1 MKGMHWEQKAMHDDK
16 EIRKPGEGNAEA
28 EEGRGFTLLEIL
40 LVVSIL
46 TVLVAMAIPQLTGV
60 KRSAYELGALK
71 ALNALGS
78 AEIAYRNV
86 HRHFTSFEGL
96 RQREYVNSNWR
107 KWGVTDRE
115 RMAKHYSIH
124 FFVRDTFKDFTYGF
138 AYVAF
143 PDSGNSLNLRT
154 FRIFEDGTI
163 EQTRDGINWV
173 PR

>member
-1 MKGMHWEQKAMHDDK
+1 MLN
-16 EIRKPGEGNAEA
+16 EIPVERSDEK

-40 LVVSIL
+40 LVVSII
-46 TVLVAMAIPQLTGV
+46 TVIVAMALPQLSGV
-60 KRSAYELGALK
+60 KRSAYELGAIK

-78 AEIAYRNV
+78 AEIGYRSV
-86 HRHFTSFEGL
+86 FRHFTSFEGL
-96 RQREYVNSNWR
+96 RQREFVNSHWR
-107 KWGVTDRE
+107 KHGITDRE

-143 PDSGNSLNLRT
+143 PDAGNSLNLHT
-154 FRIFEDGTI
+154 FRIFEDGTV

>member
-1 MKGMHWEQKAMHDDK
+1 MHDDK
-16 EIRKPGEGNAEA
+16 EIRKPVEGNAEA

-96 RQREYVNSNWR
+96 RQLEYVNPNWR

-163 EQTRDGINWV
+163 EQSRDGINWV

>member
-1 MKGMHWEQKAMHDDK
+1 MQEDK
-16 EIRKPGEGNAEA
+16 EIRAPVEEPVENE

-40 LVVSIL
+40 LVVSII
-46 TVLVAMAIPQLTGV
+46 TIIVAMALPQLSGV
-60 KRSAYELGALK
+60 KRSAYELGAVK
-71 ALNALGS
+71 ALNALGT

-86 HRHFTSFEGL
+86 YRHFSSFEGL
-96 RQREYVNSNWR
+96 RQREFVNSHWR
-107 KWGVTDRE
+107 KFGRTDRE

-143 PDSGNSLNLRT
+143 PDTGNSLNLHT
-154 FRIFEDGTI
+154 FRILEDGTV
-163 EQTRDGINWV
+163 EQTRDGVNWI

>member
-1 MKGMHWEQKAMHDDK
+1 MPEDK
-16 EIRKPGEGNAEA
+16 ELKNTDRIPEEE

-40 LVVSIL
+40 LVVSII
-46 TVLVAMAIPQLTGV
+46 TIIVAMALPQFTGV

-71 ALNALGS
+71 ALNALGA

-86 HRHFTSFEGL
+86 HRHFTDFEGL
-96 RQREYVNSNWR
+96 RQREYVNDHWR
-107 KWGVTDRE
+107 KYGLTDRE
-115 RMAKHYSIH
+115 RLAKHYSIH

-138 AYVAF
+138 AYVAY
-143 PDSGNSLNLRT
+143 PDSGNSLNLHT

-163 EQTRDGINWV
+163 EQSRDGINWV

>member
-1 MKGMHWEQKAMHDDK
+1 MREENDK
-16 EIRKPGEGNAEA
+16 LTPVEETEK

-40 LVVSIL
+40 LVVSII
-46 TVLVAMAIPQLTGV
+46 TVIVAMALPQLSGV

-71 ALNALGS
+71 ALNALGA

-86 HRHFTSFEGL
+86 YRHFTSFEGL
-96 RQREYVNSNWR
+96 RQREFVNSHWR
-107 KWGVTDRE
+107 KHGRTDRE
-115 RMAKHYSIH
+115 RLAKHYSIH
-124 FFVRDTFKDFTYGF
+124 FFVRDTFKDRTYGF

-143 PDSGNSLNLRT
+143 PDSGNSLNLHT

-163 EQTRDGINWV
+163 EQTRNGINWV

>member
-1 MKGMHWEQKAMHDDK
+1 MQEDK
-16 EIRKPGEGNAEA
+16 ETRTADEENPENEGV
-28 EEGRGFTLLEIL
+28 RGFTLLEIL
-40 LVVSIL
+40 LVVSII
-46 TVLVAMAIPQLTGV
+46 TILVAMAIPQMSGV

-86 HRHFTSFEGL
+86 YRHFTSFEGL
-96 RQREYVNSNWR
+96 RQREFVNSHWR
-107 KWGVTDRE
+107 KWGHTDRE

-143 PDSGNSLNLRT
+143 PDSGNSLNLHT

-163 EQTRDGINWV
+163 EQSKDGVNWV

>member
-1 MKGMHWEQKAMHDDK
+1 MQEDK
-16 EIRKPGEGNAEA
+16 NIRNPVEEKPED

-40 LVVSIL
+40 LVVSII
-46 TVLVAMAIPQLTGV
+46 TIIVAMALPQLSGV

-86 HRHFTSFEGL
+86 YRHFTSFEGL
-96 RQREYVNSNWR
+96 RQREFVNRHWR
-107 KWGVTDRE
+107 KFGRTDRE
-115 RMAKHYSIH
+115 RLAKHYSIH

-138 AYVAF
+138 GYVAY
-143 PDSGNSLNLRT
+143 PDSGNSLNLHT

-163 EQTRDGINWV
+163 EQTTNGINWV

>member
-1 MKGMHWEQKAMHDDK
+1 MQEDK
-16 EIRKPGEGNAEA
+16 NIRNPVEEKPEE

-40 LVVSIL
+40 LVVSII
-46 TVLVAMAIPQLTGV
+46 TIIVAMALPQLSGV

-86 HRHFTSFEGL
+86 YRHFTSFEGL
-96 RQREYVNSNWR
+96 RQREFVNRHWR
-107 KWGVTDRE
+107 KFGRTDRE
-115 RMAKHYSIH
+115 RLAKHYSIH

-138 AYVAF
+138 GYVAY
-143 PDSGNSLNLRT
+143 PDSGNSLNLHT
-154 FRIFEDGTI
+154 FRIFEDGTV
-163 EQTRDGINWV
+163 EQTTNGISWV

>member
-1 MKGMHWEQKAMHDDK
+1 MPEDK
-16 EIRKPGEGNAEA
+16 DTRIPCDETREE

-40 LVVSIL
+40 LVVSII
-46 TVLVAMAIPQLTGV
+46 TIIVAMALPQLTGV

-86 HRHFTSFEGL
+86 YRHFTSFEGL
-96 RQREYVNSNWR
+96 RQRDFVNSHWR
-107 KWGVTDRE
+107 KFGTTDRE

-138 AYVAF
+138 GYIAY

-154 FRIFEDGTI
+154 FRILEDGTI
-163 EQTRDGINWV
+163 EQSRDGINWV